1 MSSSRLYVQQI
12 REISMNQLDKT
23 KIEVFFHIWDKCEK
37 DFKTKPEQ
45 PCHRINPSKS
55 ELSCQTNFSTLKRQH
70 RTVVNQQ
77 YFEQFPSK
85 GHRSYWERLAD
96 MSAKVSQSVGKG
108 YPTRQLTFRNKCLI
122 YAKKESEHSM
132 IKHTGYQADTTKI
145 EKLSQFSDSFQ
156 NHPGYLY
163 HQNNNIING

>member
-23 KIEVFFHIWDKCEK
+23 KIEVFSHIWDKCEK
-37 DFKTKPEQ
+37 DFETKPEK

-55 ELSCQTNFSTLKRQH
+55 ELPCQTNFPTLKKQH

-108 YPTRQLTFRNKCLI
+108 
-122 YAKKESEHSM
+122 
-132 IKHTGYQADTTKI
+132 
-145 EKLSQFSDSFQ
+145 
-156 NHPGYLY
+156 
-163 HQNNNIING
+163 